1 MWFCH
6 FRFMDLWFFLKNYN
20 NNYLFQNNHPSTNQN
35 KSFEEI
41 SKYLKELKKTSEAK
55 INENNQRNQQIEH
68 LTQQIKLNLE
78 LMNDFNI
85 ELKKLTTTKEDKEN
99 NLQNKDLKEEEKHQ
113 LQEEII
119 SLNKKIQEIKEKRT
133 NS

>member
-1 MWFCH
+1 
-6 FRFMDLWFFLKNYN
+6 MDLWFFLKNYN